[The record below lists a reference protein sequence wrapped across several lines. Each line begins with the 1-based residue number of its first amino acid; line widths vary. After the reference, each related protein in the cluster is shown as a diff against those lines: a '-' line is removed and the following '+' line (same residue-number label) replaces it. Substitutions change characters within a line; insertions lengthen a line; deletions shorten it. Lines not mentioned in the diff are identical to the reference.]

1 LPTNREP
8 VATIVGILFFSSS
21 SLYDKPLTNNRFWGV
36 FWVDVS
42 SVTSAET
49 GFLTMA
55 KIIHAAAE
63 NLEEARQALSNIQ
76 QPWLLILDNADDCH
90 FDYQAYLPTGNYGV
104 VLMTSRNSEC
114 RRYATVL
121 HDALALEGLDDSA
134 ARELLLRS
142 ANIPP
147 DNHASH
153 EGDARMVFTLLGLHP
168 LAIIQ
173 AGSYVACGHCTLY
186 EYPQHYQ
193 RHRQRLLKFRPTQ
206 EQSRYGHVYA
216 TFEASTE
223 VLQSSSDEAAQD
235 ALQVLSM
242 FSMLGCS
249 PLPLAIFEAAWRGAQ
264 EIAMTTV
271 DDDYID
277 IPSPWHVKQLISLVE
292 VDADEWDSFRVT
304 EAIHLLTSLSLI
316 TANNKDGQASISMHP
331 LTHAWAKDRQ
341 ERRAQDQSWI
351 ATGSMIAL
359 SKSNDILWRSY
370 ERQLRPHL
378 HAYLDREM
386 SEMFG
391 CGPQLMVV
399 RIVFSCGLLLNQMR
413 DDSRLFSLMNGLF
426 SKLSLNSGT
435 ARKEWVSLYNLAG
448 RNLHNYGR
456 VKEAVSL
463 LEEVVKIQEQTL
475 AAEHPDR
482 LTSQHELAG
491 AYQANGQVKEA
502 VSLLEEVVKIREQ
515 IQAAEHPDRLASQH
529 ELARAYQT
537 NGQVKEAVSL
547 LEEVV
552 KIEEQTLAA
561 EHSDRLA
568 SQHELAGAYLT
579 NGQIKEAVSMLE
591 KVVKIQKQIQ
601 AAEHPDRL
609 TSQHELAGA
618 YQANGQVKEAVS
630 LLEKVV
636 KIREQ
641 TQAAEHPHRLA
652 SQHELARA
660 YQANGQV
667 KEAVSLLEEVV
678 KIREQTQAA
687 EHPHRLASQHELAR
701 SYQAN
706 GQVKKA
712 VSLLEE
718 VVKIREQTL
727 TAEHPDRLA
736 SQHELAR
743 AYQANGQVKEAVS
756 LLEEVVKIRE
766 QTQAAEHPDRLTSQ
780 HALALALWD
789 NYQRKEAVSLM
800 ESVVKHRQRVLRPDH
815 PSRLV
820 SEEELAWFYQEL
832 SLQTP

>member
-21 SLYDKPLTNNRFWGV
+21 SLYDKPLTDNRFWGV

-42 SVTSAET
+42 TVTSADT

-55 KIIHAAAE
+55 KMIHAAAE

-76 QPWLLILDNADDCH
+76 QPWLLILDNADDPH

-153 EGDARMVFTLLGLHP
+153 EGDARMVFTLLGSHP

-216 TFEASTE
+216 TFEASAE

-264 EIAMTTV
+264 KTAMTTV
-271 DDDYID
+271 DDDCID
-277 IPSPWHVKQLISLVE
+277 SPSLWHVKQLISPVE
-292 VDADEWDSFRVT
+292 VDADEWDSFRLT

-316 TANNKDGQASISMHP
+316 TANNKDGQTSISMHP
-331 LTHAWAKDRQ
+331 LTHAWTKDRQ

-359 SKSNDILWRSY
+359 SGSNDILWQNY
-370 ERQLRPHL
+370 ERQLKPHL
-378 HAYLDREM
+378 QAYLDREM

-399 RIVFSCGLLLNQMR
+399 RIVLRCGWLLYQMR

-435 ARKEWVSLYNLAG
+435 ACKEWVSLYDLAG
-448 RNLHNYGR
+448 RNLYDYGR

-475 AAEHPDR
+475 AAEHPHR
-482 LTSQHELAG
+482 LASQHELAA

-502 VSLLEEVVKIREQ
+502 VSLLEEVVKIEEQ
-515 IQAAEHPDRLASQH
+515 IL
-529 ELARAYQT
+529 
-537 NGQVKEAVSL
+537 
-547 LEEVV
+547 
-552 KIEEQTLAA
+552 
-561 EHSDRLA
+561 
-568 SQHELAGAYLT
+568 
-579 NGQIKEAVSMLE
+579 
-591 KVVKIQKQIQ
+591 
-601 AAEHPDRL
+601 
-609 TSQHELAGA
+609 
-618 YQANGQVKEAVS
+618 
-630 LLEKVV
+630 
-636 KIREQ
+636 
-641 TQAAEHPHRLA
+641 AAEHPHRLA

-660 YQANGQV
+660 YLANGQV

-678 KIREQTQAA
+678 KIREQT
-687 EHPHRLASQHELAR
+687 LA
-701 SYQAN
+701 
-706 GQVKKA
+706 
-712 VSLLEE
+712 
-718 VVKIREQTL
+718 
-727 TAEHPDRLA
+727 AEHPDRLA

-743 AYQANGQVKEAVS
+743 AYLANGQVKEAVS

-766 QTQAAEHPDRLTSQ
+766 QTLAAEHPDRLASQHELARAYLANGQVKEAVSLSENVVKIREQTLAAEHPDRLASQ
-780 HALALALWD
+780 HALAIAYRA
-789 NYQRKEAVSLM
+789 NGQVKEAVSLLEEVVKIREQTLIAEHPDRLASQHELAQALWDDYQCKEALGLM
-800 ESVVKHRQRVLRPDH
+800 ESVVKHKQRVLRPDH

-820 SEEELAWFYQEL
+820 SEEVLAWFYQNL
-832 SLQTP
+832 SPQTP